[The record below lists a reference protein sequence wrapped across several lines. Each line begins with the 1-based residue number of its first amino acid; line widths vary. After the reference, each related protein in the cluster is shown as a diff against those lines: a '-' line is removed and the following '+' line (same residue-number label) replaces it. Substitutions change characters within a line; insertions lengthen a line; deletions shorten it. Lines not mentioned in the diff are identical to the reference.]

1 MRKVYVFSGLG
12 ADERVFKFLD
22 WGKDNQPIYIKW
34 IEPLRNESLKDYV
47 FRLSSQIN
55 SPNPILVGMSFG
67 GILAIELSKQIDTNK
82 VILISSIK
90 TKTELPFYYR
100 ILGFLNVPKWFPL
113 SFLLSGNKIIYNFF
127 GIKNRTEKM
136 LLKNILRD
144 TPLSFLKWALQKTAN
159 WKNTTIPPNLIHI
172 HGGADHIL
180 PYRFVKADITIEKG
194 GHFLIVNKAKELSRI
209 LKDILHES

>member
-22 WGKDNQPIYIKW
+22 WGVDNQPIFIKW
-34 IEPLRNESLKDYV
+34 IEPLKNEPLKDYV
-47 FRLSSQIN
+47 LRLSSQIE

-67 GILAIELSKQIDTNK
+67 GILAVELSKQIDTNK

-90 TKTELPFYYR
+90 TKAELPFYYR

-113 SFLLSGNKIIYNFF
+113 SFLLKGNQIIYNFF

-144 TPLSFLKWALQKTAN
+144 TPISFLKWALQRTAN
-159 WKNTTIPPNLIHI
+159 WKNTTIPSNLIHI

-209 LKDILHES
+209 LKDILHDS

>member
-55 SPNPILVGMSFG
+55 SPNPILVGMSFD

>member
-22 WGKDNQPIYIKW
+22 WGIHNQPIFIKW
-34 IEPLRNESLKDYV
+34 IEPLKNEPLKDYV
-47 FRLSSQIN
+47 LRLSSQIE

-67 GILAIELSKQIDTNK
+67 GILAVELSKQIDTNK

-90 TKTELPFYYR
+90 TKAELPFYYR

-113 SFLLSGNKIIYNFF
+113 SFLLKGNQIIYNFF

-136 LLKNILRD
+136 LLKN
-144 TPLSFLKWALQKTAN
+144 
-159 WKNTTIPPNLIHI
+159 KNNAT
-172 HGGADHIL
+172 
-180 PYRFVKADITIEKG
+180 RFGTQNPKLNTQT
-194 GHFLIVNKAKELSRI
+194 
-209 LKDILHES
+209 

>member
-90 TKTELPFYYR
+90 TKSELPFYYR

-113 SFLLSGNKIIYNFF
+113 SFFLSGNKIIYNFF